1 VKQLVVTRL
10 RRMTDKSVCGLPPAC
25 SSSLLALHDAVADL
39 AAGRVDYAM
48 VGGSSAILSP
58 AVTVAFNE
66 LHMLSPEA
74 TCKSF
79 DAAGN
84 GYTRADGIAVSLCSS
99 IPLAN
104 HPALHP

>member
-1 VKQLVVTRL
+1 
-10 RRMTDKSVCGLPPAC
+10 MIGFAAC

-58 AVTVAFNE
+58 GVSVAFNE

-74 TCKSF
+74 ACKSF
-79 DAAGN
+79 DSAGN
-84 GYTRADGIAVSLCSS
+84 GYTRADGIAVR
-99 IPLAN
+99 
-104 HPALHP
+104 ALLRSHFNSKPDQGQRARRK